1 LQAAL
6 TLPAISRLALYEPL
20 LLPDAATASA
30 MMDRYDQQM
39 AAGKVTAALS
49 TAMKGGQ
56 MGSAAMNAMPHWL
69 LSILTRPMANWTP
82 KGDYIAFADLA
93 PALHYEGYEI
103 VGMSGSLDMMK
114 DVHADV
120 LLLGGSKSSA
130 LIKDALTRVERAVP
144 GTQRVELPGLSHSAP
159 WNKQVRGN
167 PEPVARALRDFF
179 QAAA

>member
-1 LQAAL
+1 
-6 TLPAISRLALYEPL
+6 
-20 LLPDAATASA
+20 
-30 MMDRYDQQM
+30 MMDRFDQQI

-69 LSILTRPMANWTP
+69 LSVLTRPMANWTP

-93 PALHYEGYEI
+93 PALHYEGHEI
-103 VGMSGSLDMMK
+103 VAMSGSLDMMK
-114 DVHADV
+114 DVHAAV

-144 GTQRVELPGLSHSAP
+144 GTQRIELPGLNHSAP
-159 WNKQVRGN
+159 WNKQVRGK
-167 PEPVARALRDFF
+167 PESVARALRGFF
-179 QAAA
+179 LAAA